1 MAAAGVAAA
10 WVGAGLLE
18 RIARDRILPVIAVL
32 LVLIAAL
39 MAAEGFLHG
48 DGGLSVSAG
57 PLRTLLA
64 LGFGLAIGSI
74 SSLLGVAGGEF
85 IIPTLVLVFGADI
98 RTAGTASVLISL
110 PIVLTGV
117 SRHLLAGKYRS
128 KTMLG
133 FLVLP
138 MSLGS
143 IAGAVAGGYVSLA
156 ISQNALRLVL
166 AAILA
171 ASAIKLWSKRGAD
184 YQRKKSATKPAG

>member
-1 MAAAGVAAA
+1 
-10 WVGAGLLE
+10 
-18 RIARDRILPVIAVL
+18 
-32 LVLIAAL
+32 
-39 MAAEGFLHG
+39 
-48 DGGLSVSAG
+48 
-57 PLRTLLA
+57 
-64 LGFGLAIGSI
+64 
-74 SSLLGVAGGEF
+74 
-85 IIPTLVLVFGADI
+85 
-98 RTAGTASVLISL
+98 VLISL

-117 SRHLLAGKYRS
+117 SRHFQAGKYRS

-156 ISQNALRLVL
+156 ISQNALRLAL

-171 ASAIKLWSKRGAD
+171 ASAIKLWSKRSAG